1 MSKEKELRILEEIQA
16 RMSQLEAADKALFQR
31 KLDQVKQVEDQNTR
45 LQKQEKILQQINIEL
60 DEISRE
66 SAVTAGITNDILT
79 ALTKGNLALK
89 QQKSIAN
96 ELNKISYQT
105 LATRQG
111 EMDINR
117 KALENFNQKANVSKK
132 ILARRKLE
140 LQLQGNLTKEQQA
153 ELNNIKD
160 LFIRLSRTQQ
170 VNEAILKTDR
180 QIESS
185 IGATASL
192 LKGVDKSLQKAGLGS
207 LGIAD
212 AFNQTKREAQQ
223 IAFETGKE
231 PKGTKLLSMFSK
243 NVFEN
248 FKDSLSTTKLLEAAV
263 LAVGKA
269 MMFIDKTSGSIAKN
283 LGIANTEARE
293 LVSEFNELSMSTM
306 DVFVN
311 TKDLSEAFSKLTES
325 LGVAKLA
332 SDAVLINFTK
342 LVEQAGY
349 SVEAA
354 TELTKLS
361 AIQGTDSQGIL
372 ENFLGQTEALNI
384 QNGLQVSGKML
395 AESALK
401 TSKAT
406 LLQLRGQGQSLAEA
420 AFEAKKLGLELQQ
433 IEGVADSLLNIESSI
448 AAEFEAEVMLGRQLN
463 LERARYYALTNDIAG
478 LANEMKK
485 EAGSAN
491 EFAAMNRI
499 EAEGLAKAFG
509 MSREAMGEMLYE
521 QEALS
526 KLSGKANEDAQTRF
540 NNLVREVG
548 LEKAKKQLGNEQLAN
563 QMESANIQQRFQ
575 KALLKIQTLFLSL
588 AEPLMPVV
596 DAFVGILGFVGGIV
610 AKLTPF
616 LKILTG
622 IYAVTKAFQLSILA
636 INKGLAIGNALTKI
650 RLFFT
655 KDLLKFGKFIINYEG
670 ISNALS
676 KSKNVE
682 KVKEVALSKTGNVQA
697 KAAILLNKIG
707 LINGKQLAFWKGRE
721 TFLSNANNTNLKQR
735 IFYEKA
741 SLANS
746 IRKNIAEKIGLAL
759 GFEKAAIEK
768 VGLTTLIQQNIQKA
782 LGITRDTTS
791 LGLSVAKGA
800 SEKMTLKTLIAQGAA
815 MLISIA
821 RNTIN
826 LGITIAKAAA
836 EFAAA
841 TALTLGIGTGPLLAI
856 AAAAAAT
863 VGGIVYAMTRG
874 DDVLSNSTGGSG
886 YGDRMLLGPEGA
898 ISLNNKDTVVA
909 GTDLFKGDDVISAGE
924 GQIQMGDAIDY
935 NKLASAIG
943 GAVNNKQVTLSYTDF
958 AQKTRPVF
966 G

>member
-1 MSKEKELRILEEIQA
+1 MATPEEQKKRVQEIKAELNSLFARLDQA
-16 RMSQLEAADKALFQR
+16 DRTMLRGTISELQKGQDNLQEWERALTRFKTTADKVADS
-31 KLDQVKQVEDQNTR
+31 LDYISRSFTDAVNE
-45 LQKQEKILQQINIEL
+45 LQKQDKFL
-60 DEISRE
+60 S
-66 SAVTAGITNDILT
+66 
-79 ALTKGNLALK
+79 KGK
-89 QQKSIAN
+89 QAMNSIAN
-96 ELNKISYQT
+96 TAQKALSI
-105 LATRQG
+105 RRG
-111 EMDINR
+111 ETDINR
-117 KALENFNQKANVSKK
+117 KNLVDSVKLANTQRDILENA
-132 ILARRKLE
+132 IA
-140 LQLQGNLTKEQQA
+140 QGKGTEAQNRAMQQA
-153 ELNNIKD
+153 LNDIDEYKKG
-160 LFIRLSRTQQ
+160 L
-170 VNEAILKTDR
+170 EAVLKTDR
-180 QIESS
+180 KIENS
-185 IGATASL
+185 IGATASI
-192 LKGVDKSLQKAGLGS
+192 LKGVEKTLGKFGLPAIGIEEAFKETKRLGQAAAMAGDEF
-207 LGIAD
+207 D
-212 AFNQTKREAQQ
+212 AFGEFSSILTKNIRE
-223 IAFETGKE
+223 
-231 PKGTKLLSMFSK
+231 
-243 NVFEN
+243 
-248 FKDSLSTTKLLEAAV
+248 SLSITKLLELAV

-269 MMFIDKTSGSIAKN
+269 AIFIDKTSGNIAKN
-283 LGIANTEARE
+283 LGIANSEARQ
-293 LVSEFNELSMSTM
+293 LVSEFNSLSSSTM
-306 DVFVN
+306 SVFVN
-311 TKDLSEAFSKLTES
+311 TSNLSEAFGTLTKE
-325 LGVAKLA
+325 LGLAKFV
-332 SDAVLINFTK
+332 SDEILINQIELTK
-342 LVEQAGY
+342 QAGY
-349 SVEAA
+349 TNEAA
-354 TELTKLS
+354 AELAKLG
-361 AIQGTDSQGIL
+361 AIQGSDSKEVL
-372 ENFLGQTEALNI
+372 SNFLGNVEALNI
-384 QNGLQVSGKML
+384 QEGLQINSKQL

-406 LLQLRGQGQSLAEA
+406 LLALQGQGKSLGAA